1 MSTVSPAT
9 AGATGASV
17 PVAAPRASAEPGNRL
32 LAMLTAKDAA
42 WVAPRLM
49 RVTLA
54 LGDRFAVAGRPLA
67 HVYFPESAIAS
78 VIAVMDDGG
87 SVEVGTVGDEGM
99 VGLSAFFGVDATTS
113 EIVCQIPGTALRLP
127 AADLARAADERPAFR
142 RLLNRYADA
151 YLAQVSQAA
160 ACNRLHPLER
170 RCARWLLMTHD
181 RVHRADRFP
190 LTQEYLAMMLGV
202 RRAGV
207 SVAAGHLQSAGLIR
221 YHRGGV
227 QVLDRAGLEAA
238 SCECY
243 RVVRARLDQLLSGG
257 HPGGAA
263 S

>member
-1 MSTVSPAT
+1 MSITPQATPDPGGGTAPAVD
-9 AGATGASV
+9 S
-17 PVAAPRASAEPGNRL
+17 RASAESGNRL
-32 LAMLTAKDAA
+32 LAMVAADDAA
-42 WVAPRLM
+42 WLTSRLT

-54 LGDRFAVAGRPLA
+54 LGDRFGVAGRPLA

-78 VIAVMDDGG
+78 VIAEMDDGG

-99 VGLSAFFGVDATTS
+99 VGLSAFFDADATSS
-113 EIVCQIPGTALRLP
+113 EIVCQIPGTALRLST
-127 AADLARAADERPAFR
+127 ADLALAADERPAFR
-142 RLLNRYADA
+142 RLVNRYADA
-151 YLAQVSQAA
+151 YLAQVSQTA
-160 ACNRLHPLER
+160 ACNRLHELER

-181 RVHRADRFP
+181 RVRRAERFP
-190 LTQEYLAMMLGV
+190 LTQEFLAVMLGV

-227 QVLDRAGLEAA
+227 QVLDRDGLEAA

-243 RVVRARLDQLLSGG
+243 RVVRTRLDRLLGLQHSA
-257 HPGGAA
+257 GAA